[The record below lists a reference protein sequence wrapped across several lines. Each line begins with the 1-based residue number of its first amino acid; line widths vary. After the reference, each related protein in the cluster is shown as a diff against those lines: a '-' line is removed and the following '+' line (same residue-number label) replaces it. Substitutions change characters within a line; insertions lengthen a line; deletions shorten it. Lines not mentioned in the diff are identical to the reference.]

1 MCNKKIRKTM
11 TELGLKYWQLARRI
25 GISPSTLCVWMREEL
40 TGERL
45 EQVKNAIEKLKA
57 EKKAGASV

>member
-1 MCNKKIRKTM
+1 M

-45 EQVKNAIEKLKA
+45 EQVENAIEKLKA
-57 EKKAGASV
+57 EKKAGVSV